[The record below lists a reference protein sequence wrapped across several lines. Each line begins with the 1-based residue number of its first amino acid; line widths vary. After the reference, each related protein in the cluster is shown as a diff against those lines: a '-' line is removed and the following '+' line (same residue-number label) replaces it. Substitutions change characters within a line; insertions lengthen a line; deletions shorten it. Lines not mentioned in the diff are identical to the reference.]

1 MARLLLAL
9 LVSALGAASAQAE
22 NYTDWWWNPDQ
33 SGHGINVGQQG
44 SKVLATWFTYDEQG
58 ADTWLVMGGE
68 LSGNVFEADLN
79 KTTGTPLGTPYN
91 PALLTEVTVGH
102 ATLTFLDP
110 FNATFAW
117 SVNGKS
123 GTKSGTVALVRQ
135 SYALLQPVAGTY
147 FAATSILAT
156 GCGLSGGQFGWTNRF
171 DIVDLPANP
180 TSFSDVQVTPEDAT
194 ITYTGSLEHAGRW
207 LRSAGNY
214 HGAGGVATG
223 LGGGAYAMS
232 VLPIDNA
239 VFIDATLTATTPA
252 GCARAL
258 HAVAVQ

>member
-1 MARLLLAL
+1 MGRFVLAALVAL
-9 LVSALGAASAQAE
+9 LGITSARAE

-44 SKVLATWFTYDEQG
+44 SKILATWFTYDESG

-68 LSGNVFEADLN
+68 LSGNVFDADLN

-91 PALLTEVTVGH
+91 PALLTETTVGH
-102 ATLTFLDP
+102 ATLTFSDP

-123 GTKSGTVALVRQ
+123 GTVALIRQ

-156 GCGLSGGQFGWTNRF
+156 GCGLSGGQFGWRNTF
-171 DIVDLPANP
+171 DVVDLPANP

-207 LRSAGNY
+207 LRSTGNY
-214 HGAGGVATG
+214 QGSGGLPSG
-223 LGGGAYAMS
+223 LGGGTYAMS

-239 VFIDATLTATTPA
+239 VFIDALLTSSVPT
-252 GCARAL
+252 GCARTL